1 MKGEDANRRASITNS
16 RHEPGTCL
24 RAPRGSVIKR
34 AALGLALSLATVR
47 ALAVAPAG
55 TTTTGTS
62 YDFAAATATPR
73 FFCTDIG
80 CGALTGY
87 TYTGAGTC
95 SAGCVGFPPAH
106 ST

>member
-1 MKGEDANRRASITNS
+1 
-16 RHEPGTCL
+16 
-24 RAPRGSVIKR
+24 VIKR

-55 TTTTGTS
+55 ATT
-62 YDFAAATATPR
+62 YDFAAATATPH

-87 TYTGAGTC
+87 TYTGAGT
-95 SAGCVGFPPAH
+95 
-106 ST
+106 

>member
-1 MKGEDANRRASITNS
+1 M
-16 RHEPGTCL
+16 
-24 RAPRGSVIKR
+24 PRGSVIKR

-55 TTTTGTS
+55 ATTTGTS
-62 YDFAAATATPR
+62 YDFAAATATPQ

-87 TYTGAGTC
+87 TCTGAGTC
-95 SAGCVGFPPAH
+95 PAGCVGPRGP
-106 ST
+106 T